1 MTVHIGISEVGDGA
15 PISVIAEIGPTHN
28 GSVDTAVPLIDVGA
42 DALTAA
48 LGVVMVAV
56 QRLVRDI
63 RVIDEAGGEG
73 VRRTWP
79 GELASPAQL

>member
-42 DALTAA
+42 DALAA
-48 LGVVMVAV
+48 LAVVMVTV
-56 QRLVRDI
+56 EHLVRDI
-63 RVIDEAGGEG
+63 EVIDEAGGEG

>member
-15 PISVIAEIGPTHN
+15 SISVIAEIGPTHN

-42 DALTAA
+42 DALAA
-48 LGVVMVAV
+48 LAVVMVTV
-56 QRLVRDI
+56 EHLVRDI
-63 RVIDEAGGEG
+63 EVIDEAGGEG

>member
-42 DALTAA
+42 DALAA
-48 LGVVMVAV
+48 LAVVMVTV
-56 QRLVRDI
+56 EHLVRDI
-63 RVIDEAGGEG
+63 EVIDEAGGEG

-79 GELASPAQL
+79 GELVSPAQL